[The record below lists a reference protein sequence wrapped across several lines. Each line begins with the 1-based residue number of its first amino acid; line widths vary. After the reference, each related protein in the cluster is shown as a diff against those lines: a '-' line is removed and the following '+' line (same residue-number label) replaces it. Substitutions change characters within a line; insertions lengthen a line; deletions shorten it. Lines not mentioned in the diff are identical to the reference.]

1 MTLQSA
7 ASELALLE
15 TAARDAGAL
24 ARELIGKPLEIVSK
38 RDGSPVTNVD
48 RAVNALLA
56 ERLQSARPDYGWLS
70 EETPDD
76 YAQRR
81 GKARVFMLD
90 PIDGTVAL
98 IRKIPEFTIS
108 IGIVADGRAIAGVIH
123 NPVTEEMFVGA
134 PGHSATLDGAPIR
147 VSERSDLLGAR
158 VFAPKNRAA
167 EALWRSPGPSL
178 EFSQRRSIA
187 YRLAATAAAQADAA
201 TLFGFKHE
209 WDVAAGAA
217 IVAAAGGA
225 VSDLWGEPLV
235 FNQVSPKIPGL
246 AAAGAR
252 LHPLI
257 IERTSGSPDP
267 RAAS

>member
-1 MTLQSA
+1 MTLPSA

-15 TAARDAGAL
+15 ATAREAGAL
-24 ARELIGKPLEIVSK
+24 ARELIAKPLEIVSK

-70 EETPDD
+70 EETPDAP
-76 YAQRR
+76 AQRI
-81 GKARVFMLD
+81 GKPRVFVLD

-98 IRKIPEFTIS
+98 IRKLPEFTIS
-108 IGIVADGRAIAGVIH
+108 IGIVVEGQAFAGAIH
-123 NPVTEEMFVGA
+123 NPVTEEIFLGA
-134 PGHSATLDGAPIR
+134 LDHGATLNGAAIR
-147 VSERSDLLGAR
+147 ATERGELAGAR
-158 VFAPKNRAA
+158 VFAPRSRVAD
-167 EALWRSPGPSL
+167 ALWRQPGPSTG
-178 EFSQRRSIA
+178 FPQRRSIA
-187 YRLAATAAAQADAA
+187 YRLAAAAAGQADA
-201 TLFGFKHE
+201 TVLFGFKHE